1 MADWTHMLMLRSP
14 LARHLGIV
22 LALKALLLIL
32 LWLAF
37 VRDAGVHVDPA
48 AMAARTGV
56 APPAAHSSEG
66 EPRE

>member
-1 MADWTHMLMLRSP
+1 MLKLRSP

-22 LALKALLLIL
+22 LALKALLLLL

-37 VRDAGVHVDPA
+37 VRDAGIHVDSA
-48 AMAARTGV
+48 TMAARTGV
-56 APPAAHSSEG
+56 APPAAHSPEG